1 MISLIQLLFTGS
13 QTCLKQ
19 LSSSSR
25 SSVKHWDEN
34 GELGTTFAF
43 KPLSHLKLASLVAQT
58 VKRLPA
64 MPETR
69 VQFLVREDLLE
80 KEMAIHSITPAWK
93 IPWRE
98 EPDRPQSMGSQRLD
112 TTERLHRLLPSRRVQ
127 NCRCN
132 AYNVIF

>member
-1 MISLIQLLFTGS
+1 METERLYFGGSKITADGDCSREIKRHLLLGRKSRQPRQHIKKQRHCIT
-13 QTCLKQ
+13 QT
-19 LSSSSR
+19 
-25 SSVKHWDEN
+25 
-34 GELGTTFAF
+34 
-43 KPLSHLKLASLVAQT
+43 SLVAQT
-58 VKRLPA
+58 VKCVPTMRK
-64 MPETR
+64 TW
-69 VQFLVREDLLE
+69 VQSLVREDLLE

-127 NCRCN
+127 NCRCH